1 MSGWSGP
8 AKWRRRADGLRGL
21 CVVALL
27 FGVAPMA
34 SAQTRGLCDAMDV
47 NCDASV
53 DPLDIGAMSDLLLGG
68 EACSL
73 CAGDVNEDGFTD
85 GADIQPFIDNLLS
98 PAPMLGACCDGL
110 GVCVETAE
118 QDCAGDW
125 RGAGSGCAATMCV
138 TGSLTAYRPRHGAAY
153 FPFPKTAVSA
163 NDKTHPQRGPG
174 IRLNAPGNVDPAGED
189 DLIEVRVDISSP
201 GGGVALR
208 RTDAAMRVWLTPDKQ
223 IDSEIAFA
231 NDVTDALPMNGGASL
246 TIYVEWDSAAHGVA
260 DLELETVGGA
270 TLDAVTFHTFR
281 AIVMALGGEGQET
294 SVPIDTN
301 NGTFVVGFAL
311 YAQGYDAFL
320 YDEDNVTADGSGS
333 VFNEVVDAISHRGVD
348 RVAIFGYS
356 HGGGSTYDLADR
368 LDAQRAGI
376 GNFEIEFTSY
386 VDAVGNNSDIDTSQE
401 TRRPPSTGLHAN
413 HYQHGTL
420 FEDFFL
426 DGGPVTNSIPAP
438 TGLDVETTAWGAG
451 CTHFEIDDFVQ
462 VRSFIETN
470 LVGAMA
476 P

>member
-1 MSGWSGP
+1 
-8 AKWRRRADGLRGL
+8 
-21 CVVALL
+21 
-27 FGVAPMA
+27 
-34 SAQTRGLCDAMDV
+34 
-47 NCDASV
+47 
-53 DPLDIGAMSDLLLGG
+53 
-68 EACSL
+68 
-73 CAGDVNEDGFTD
+73 
-85 GADIQPFIDNLLS
+85 
-98 PAPMLGACCDGL
+98 
-110 GVCVETAE
+110 
-118 QDCAGDW
+118 
-125 RGAGSGCAATMCV
+125 
-138 TGSLTAYRPRHGAAY
+138 
-153 FPFPKTAVSA
+153 
-163 NDKTHPQRGPG
+163 
-174 IRLNAPGNVDPAGED
+174 
-189 DLIEVRVDISSP
+189 
-201 GGGVALR
+201 
-208 RTDAAMRVWLTPDKQ
+208 
-223 IDSEIAFA
+223 
-231 NDVTDALPMNGGASL
+231 

-260 DLELETVGGA
+260 DLELETVGGV
-270 TLDAVTFHTFR
+270 TLDAITFHTFR

-294 SVPIDTN
+294 SVPIDAN

-333 VFNEVVDAISHRGVD
+333 VFDEVVDAISHRGVD

-386 VDAVGNNSDIDTSQE
+386 VDAVGNNSDIDTAQE

-462 VRSFIETN
+462 VRSFIESN